1 MIMKKITILEIT
13 MMPSLKNPEV
23 DVEALKGGILLVV
36 GAAASANSEGQVPK
50 RLPKRFRHIVFVDPV
65 KDPKAAD
72 MAEKDPR
79 VLAMEEEAEVV
90 APNLMREGVPLVVIS
105 YAGQVPESTRKEWS
119 TLLGVSEED
128 LACYQ
133 RRRKVALFGMG
144 CGASPIENWE
154 SFFQALTKEYLEV
167 IDKVMVLLPL
177 ANGHAGSFYSLTKGS
192 DPAYPAWASEDQKEE
207 VAKLLGKQC
216 LPEPADFPRLFNDK
230 VRALLGKEPSEK
242 PDEDLRKAKTEG
254 IARVRGILQGIV

>member
-1 MIMKKITILEIT
+1 
-13 MMPSLKNPEV
+13 MPSLKNPEV

-36 GAAASANSEGQVPK
+36 GAAASANSEGQVP
-50 RLPKRFRHIVFVDPV
+50 REVPEGFRHVVFVDPV

-72 MAEKDPR
+72 MAEKDPW
-79 VLAMEEEAEVV
+79 VLAMEEKAQDV
-90 APNLMREGVPLVVIS
+90 APPLLQEGLPMVVIS
-105 YAGQVPESTRKEWS
+105 YSGEWEGSTRQEWCG
-119 TLLGVSEED
+119 LLGVSEEE

-133 RRRKVALFGMG
+133 RGGQVALLGMG
-144 CGASPIENWE
+144 CGASPIRDWG
-154 SFFQALTKEYLEV
+154 SL
-167 IDKVMVLLPL
+167 DKVLTRENLEAMVQVMDILPL
-177 ANGHAGSFYSLTKGS
+177 ANGNAPSFYRLTKGV
-192 DPAYPAWASEDQKEE
+192 DKAYPGWASEAQKEE